1 MDDASVDP
9 HAAMELKPDPASC
22 PLDAINAFDPEL
34 LQDPYPYFARLRS
47 EAPVFRDPNTGI
59 VSVSTY
65 DLIMEVNRQPLVFS
79 NDFSAQLRSGKT
91 GAIDADEAAIL
102 SQGWPVTNTMLTADP
117 PAHTRY
123 RKLSMKAFT
132 YKRVEG
138 MGPYM
143 AQVTQDLLDGFAADG
158 ACEFKSQF
166 ANHLPMT
173 VIADALGAPREDM
186 DKFHRW
192 SEAFV
197 AQLGGVSDKA
207 TRLEAA
213 RRIVEFQ
220 RYFVDRIEEKRAH
233 PTEDIISDLVHADL
247 AEEGDPRKM
256 DYSELLSIL
265 QQLLVA
271 GNETTAHSLTA
282 GLYYLISNPDQ
293 MAKVLAD
300 PELIGGLVEET
311 LRYLTPTNNMWRV
324 ATRDAQIGGV
334 PVNKGEMIL
343 VRYGSA
349 NRDPGHFADPD
360 RFDVER
366 PDAKSHLAF
375 GAGIH
380 TCIGAQLARKEMITA
395 FPMILDRLKNLRFAA
410 GANAFR
416 YSPNIL
422 LRGVEELHL
431 EFDPA

>member
-1 MDDASVDP
+1 MSDAR
-9 HAAMELKPDPASC
+9 C
-22 PLDAINAFDPEL
+22 PLDQINPFDPEL
-34 LQDPYPYFARLRS
+34 LQDPYPYFTRLRE
-47 EAPVFRDPNTGI
+47 EAPVYRHPGSGV

-65 DLIMEVNRQPLVFS
+65 DLIMEVNSQPLVFS
-79 NDFSAQLRSGKT
+79 NDFGAQLRSGAPT
-91 GAIDADEAAIL
+91 QQDPEEIAIM
-102 SQGWPVTNTMLTADP
+102 SQGVPVANTMLTADP

-123 RKLSMKAFT
+123 RKLAGQAFT

-138 MGPYM
+138 MGEYV
-143 AQVTQDLLDGFAADG
+143 ARVTNDLIDAFAADG
-158 ACEFKSQF
+158 RCEFKSAF

-173 VIADALGAPREDM
+173 VIADALGAPRQDM
-186 DKFHRW
+186 DRFHRW

-197 AQLGGVSDKA
+197 VQLGGVSDRE

-220 RYFVDRIEEKRAH
+220 RYFIDKIEEKRAN
-233 PTEDIISDLVHADL
+233 PTEDIISDLVRADL
-247 AEEGDPRKM
+247 AAEGDPRKM
-256 DYSELLSIL
+256 DHSELLSIL

-271 GNETTAHSLTA
+271 GNETTAHTLTA

-300 PELIGGLVEET
+300 PELIPGLVEET

-324 ATRDAQIGGV
+324 AMRDAEIGGFAV
-334 PVNKGEMIL
+334 KKGELIL
-343 VRYGSA
+343 VRYGSG

-360 RFDVER
+360 RFDVARENAR
-366 PDAKSHLAF
+366 SHLAF

-380 TCIGAQLARKEMITA
+380 TCIGASLARKEMQIA
-395 FPMILDRLKNLRFAA
+395 FPILLQRLRNLRFQD

-422 LRGVEELHL
+422 LRGVLELHIA
-431 EFDPA
+431 FDPA